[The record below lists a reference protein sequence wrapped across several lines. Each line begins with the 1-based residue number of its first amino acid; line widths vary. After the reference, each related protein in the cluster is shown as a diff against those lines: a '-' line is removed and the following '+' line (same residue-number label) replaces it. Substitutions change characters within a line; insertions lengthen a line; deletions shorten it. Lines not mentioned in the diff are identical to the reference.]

1 MLHLP
6 AREARALVA
15 GLVVLAALGAFV
27 AAKLRV
33 SADITR
39 LLPSGEVDADA
50 LLAKELTTGEP
61 SRTLL
66 LVVDAPDTEAAVAA
80 SRALEA
86 ALRTEPRV
94 GPALAFLEGGPPE
107 GLEEALWTLY
117 PPRRFAFLAPDAAQV
132 PALLTDEALR
142 AAAADLKRRLGLPL
156 SGLVSRVAPG
166 DPLLVLP
173 RLFERL
179 AGTRA
184 EGLRLAGGRF
194 VTQDGRGAV
203 LFLGTQAAAFDPEAA
218 RPLLAGV
225 RTAFDQVNAAQGG
238 ALRLSQSGV
247 HRYSIRAEDR
257 MRADVGR
264 VSTWSFVGILP
275 LLLLL
280 FRSVRLA
287 LLTFPIVLAGSLAGT
302 AACLALFGSVHGLTL
317 AFGAA
322 LIGVTVDF
330 PVHFYCHHV
339 LAPDPRGPRATLAG
353 IWTGLALGALTTVV
367 GFIAMIASSF
377 PGLREVAVFGAVG
390 IAASLVATR
399 VLLPALVPA
408 VAAPTRAGRHLVAGL
423 ERVLAAL
430 QARRGAVAL
439 ATAAVVVGSAA
450 LLPRVRWND
459 DVAAL
464 NRFDPE
470 LSAEDDAVHER
481 VARFEQ
487 RRFVVAVGADEE
499 AALQA
504 DDRVA
509 VALAAAQAAGEVQ
522 GFRSLATLLPSAATQ
537 RAVDAA
543 VRADPTLASRMDAAL
558 AEQGFVT
565 AAFAPFAEA
574 LAQPPLAPL
583 TWRDLAESPLAA
595 LARPFRVTLPQG
607 VGLLSFM
614 TEVRDPAALG
624 ARLSAVPGARLLDV
638 GEVLTRAYAA
648 YRARMLSLLL
658 LGTVA
663 VVAIVALRHRALRPT
678 LAATV
683 PALLAVLGTVATL
696 VLLGVELNVLS
707 LVALLMVVSMGDD
720 FGIFLAEAG
729 TDAAAL
735 DAVHLAVLLSGVTTA
750 FSFALLALSED
761 PALKGIGLTA
771 AIGVALCLLFAL
783 TIGALVRG
791 RGGQGAA
798 R

>member
-1 MLHLP
+1 MLQLD

-15 GLVVLAALGAFV
+15 GLIVLAALGAFV
-27 AAKLRV
+27 AARLKV

-39 LLPSGEVDADA
+39 LLPGGEVDADA

-66 LVVDAPDTEAAVAA
+66 LVVDAADTEAAVAA
-80 SRALEA
+80 SRDFEA
-86 ALRTEPRV
+86 ALRAEPRV
-94 GPALAFLEGGPPE
+94 AEALEFLEGGPPA
-107 GLEEALWTLY
+107 GLEDALWRLY
-117 PPRRFAFLAPDAAQV
+117 EPRRLAFLASDAAQV
-132 PALLTDEALR
+132 PGLLTDGALR
-142 AAAADLKRRLGLPL
+142 AAAADLKRRLALPL
-156 SGLVSRVAPG
+156 SGLVSRVAPA

-179 AGTRA
+179 AGARA

-194 VTQDGRGAV
+194 VTRDGRGAV
-203 LFLGTQAAAFDPEAA
+203 LFLGTRAAAFDPEAA

-225 RTAFDQVNAAQGG
+225 RAAFERVDAELGG
-238 ALRLSQSGV
+238 GLRLSQAGV

-302 AACLALFGSVHGLTL
+302 AACLLLFGSVHGLTL

-339 LAPDPRGPRATLAG
+339 LAPDPRGPRATLRG

-390 IAASLVATR
+390 IAASLVATQA
-399 VLLPALVPA
+399 LLPALVPR
-408 VAAPTRAGRHLVAGL
+408 VAAPTPAGRRIVGALA
-423 ERVLAAL
+423 RVLAAL
-430 QARRGAVAL
+430 EARRGPLAL
-439 ATAAVVVGSAA
+439 ATAAVVAGSVA

-464 NRFDPE
+464 NRFDAE
-470 LSAEDDAVHER
+470 LAAEDDAVRER
-481 VARFEQ
+481 VARYEQ
-487 RRFVVAVGADEE
+487 RRFVVAVGTDEE
-499 AALQA
+499 AALA
-504 DDRVA
+504 ANDRVA
-509 VALAAAQAAGEVQ
+509 AALQAADAAGEVS

-543 VRADPTLASRMDAAL
+543 VRAEPALADRLDAAL

-565 AAFAPFAEA
+565 AAFAPFREA
-574 LAQPPLAPL
+574 LAAPPPAPL
-583 TWRDLAESPLAA
+583 TWSDLVSSPLAA
-595 LARPFRVTLPQG
+595 LARPFRVTLPDG
-607 VGLLSFM
+607 VGLLSFVG
-614 TEVRDPAALG
+614 EIADPDALQ
-624 ARLSAVPGARLLDV
+624 ARLAAVPGARLLDV
-638 GEVLTRAYAA
+638 GAILTRAYAA

-658 LGTVA
+658 LGTAA
-663 VVAIVALRHRALRPT
+663 VVALVALRHRALRPT

-683 PALLAVLGTVATL
+683 PALLAVLGTVAAL
-696 VLLGVELNVLS
+696 VLLDVELNVLS

-750 FSFALLALSED
+750 FSFGLLALSED
-761 PALKGIGLTA
+761 PALRGIGLTA
-771 AIGVALCLLFAL
+771 AIGVSLCLLFAL
-783 TIGALVRG
+783 AISALVRG
-791 RGGQGAA
+791 RRGPTA
-798 R
+798 